1 MPVGFSRVTIGFPR
15 VGLNCAACHTAR
27 YRLTADDVPTVVAG
41 APGHQTGAQEYLR
54 FLFAAASDPRFTA
67 TTILAEIARNHELS
81 FFDRLLYRLAI
92 IPATRRALIAQ
103 SAGDRWMNERP
114 EWGRG
119 RIDPVNAAKFH
130 LLAQP
135 PDATIGTA
143 DMMPVW
149 NLKAHANYPLHWDG
163 LNTDP
168 LEVIRVSALAP
179 GATRDWMDADLR
191 VWDASE
197 PQKASS
203 LRRLQRFMTDL
214 ALKYPHG
221 IDRELAAKGQ
231 TVFDSACASV
241 MQLAAH
247 LPAASF
253 RLTKS
258 APIGTGSKAGHQRR
272 PTP

>member
-1 MPVGFSRVTIGFPR
+1 M
-15 VGLNCAACHTAR
+15 
-27 YRLTADDVPTVVAG
+27 
-41 APGHQTGAQEYLR
+41 
-54 FLFAAASDPRFTA
+54 
-67 TTILAEIARNHELS
+67 
-81 FFDRLLYRLAI
+81 
-92 IPATRRALIAQ
+92 
-103 SAGDRWMNERP
+103 
-114 EWGRG
+114 
-119 RIDPVNAAKFH
+119 NAAKFH

-214 ALKYPHG
+214 ALPVSA
-221 IDRELAAKGQ
+221 LASIESLPPRVRPCS
-231 TVFDSACASV
+231 TPACALSC
-241 MQLAAH
+241 
-247 LPAASF
+247 SW
-253 RLTKS
+253 RR
-258 APIGTGSKAGHQRR
+258 IYRQRHSG
-272 PTP
+272 